1 MSVLPILP
9 PAQLGILGGGQLGR
23 LFVVAARSMG
33 YRVMVL
39 DPDPHSPAG
48 QIADVH
54 LQADYTDAAA
64 LQRMAQEC
72 AAVTTEFENV
82 PAQSMAWLAQQ
93 VFVSPAADCVAIA
106 QDRIREK
113 TFLQQHGLATA
124 PFVALQSLADCEQ
137 NLSAYLPAI
146 IKTARFGYDGKGQR
160 TVYSAAEVQQAFMD
174 FKQQPCVLE
183 KRLDL
188 ALEVSVVLARNAA
201 GQIASFPVAENQ
213 HINGILHASIV
224 PARISA
230 SFAAT
235 VTQMA
240 EQLIANLN
248 YVGVLAVEFFVVNE
262 GDAQSLSQHSH
273 PRAQSVLINEIAPRP
288 HNSGHYTLDATASSQ
303 FEQQVRMMC
312 HLPPADTAL
321 YRPVVMMNLL
331 GDVWPAAQTQNPHW
345 ATVLQ
350 NPQAKLH
357 LYGKQTA
364 RIGRKMA
371 HYNVLGDSAEQAL
384 QAAQSIFDDLAAA
397 SIA

>member
-106 QDRIREK
+106 QDRIHEK

-124 PFVALQSLADCEQ
+124 PFMALQSLADCEQ
-137 NLSAYLPAI
+137 DLSAYLPAI

-160 TVYSAAEVQQAFMD
+160 TVYSAAEVQQAFID

-201 GQIASFPVAENQ
+201 GQIASFPVSENQ

-262 GDAQSLSQHSH
+262 GEQQ
-273 PRAQSVLINEIAPRP
+273 RVLINEIAPRP

-345 ATVLQ
+345 ASVLQ
-350 NPQAKLH
+350 NPQVKLY

-384 QAAQSIFDDLAAA
+384 QAAQSIFEGLMQEA
-397 SIA
+397 SCAVKH